1 MNEIAQIIKNNMG
14 KIDSLPHNEKLE
26 VLQLLEEYEKITDEK
41 GTPPGMPEADQIIG
55 GAKEMFGFKKG
66 GVVCRG
72 QGMAKNKKITKMY

>member
-1 MNEIAQIIKNNMG
+1 MLTKNNIEG
-14 KIDSLPHNEKLE
+14 LKEVITKDDLKRLAEKDEE
-26 VLQLLEEYEKITDEK
+26 VLIFDFLKDIT
-41 GTPPGMPEADQIIG
+41 DQIIG